1 MLKANSENLVLQVA
15 QRARGASVVVCA
27 GGRQGPE
34 ATIWL
39 PGADTP
45 PYLNGELPGDF
56 GFGAALLERLP
67 RHLLE
72 VHSAFREASTHL
84 PPKKYRT
91 GGCLSDAAR
100 VTFACLNIPHMQTGG
115 RSCSAVL
122 TAVSYVRRPAGAGH
136 GPRAPQVGESGSL
149 LGTSL
154 IDSSQVRSSVLRCSS
169 HRLRLSQAVSLCHND
184 T

>member
-1 MLKANSENLVLQVA
+1 MA
-15 QRARGASVVVCA
+15 QRARGATVVVCA

-56 GFGAALLERLP
+56 GFGAAPLERLP
-67 RHLLE
+67 CHLS
-72 VHSAFREASTHL
+72 VVQSAFRETTTLLHFNS
-84 PPKKYRT
+84 YRP
-91 GGCLSDAAR
+91 GWCFSDAAC
-100 VTFACLNIPHMQTGG
+100 VAFACVSIPHMQTGV

-122 TAVSYVRRPAGAGH
+122 IAVSYVRRPAGAGH

-154 IDSSQVRSSVLRCSS
+154 IQAKRG
-169 HRLRLSQAVSLCHND
+169 HLSYRAFHTGFDFQIGLVCGD
-184 T
+184 TE